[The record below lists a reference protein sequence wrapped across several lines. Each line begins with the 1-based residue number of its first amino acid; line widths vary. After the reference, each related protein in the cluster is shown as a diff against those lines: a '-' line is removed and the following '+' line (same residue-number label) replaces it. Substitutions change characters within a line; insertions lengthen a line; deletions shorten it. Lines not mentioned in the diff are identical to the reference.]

1 MSRRQISFVV
11 IAIASL
17 VVSACGVSPTAPK
30 AGGDEIVTVGT
41 GGWSVAASVV
51 RDAQL

>member
-30 AGGDEIVTVGT
+30 ADAPDAIVYVGSS
-41 GGWSVAASVV
+41 G
-51 RDAQL
+51 

>member
-30 AGGDEIVTVGT
+30 ADGDEISIVVVGS
-41 GGWSVAASVV
+41 G
-51 RDAQL
+51 